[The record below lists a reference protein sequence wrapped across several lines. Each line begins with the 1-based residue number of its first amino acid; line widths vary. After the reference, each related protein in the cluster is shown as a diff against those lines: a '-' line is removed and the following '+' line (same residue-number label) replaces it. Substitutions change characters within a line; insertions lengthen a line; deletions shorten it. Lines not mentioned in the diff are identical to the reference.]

1 MPNDIYRDDWDE
13 EGGFDEI
20 ESNTV
25 GRERHYKKDSL
36 STIKDYVIIALIAVI
51 VFIGY
56 NNYIFAR
63 TGGNGAFGG
72 GGCGGCGSGGG
83 GAAVST
89 EEMRLIGLQYYA
101 GTYGDSDVEATV
113 EDFGCHQEI
122 YIFKDGVRVARIG
135 YANGEVYEL

>member
-1 MPNDIYRDDWDE
+1 MPNDVYRDDWDE
-13 EGGFDEI
+13 ESSEIIDERT
-20 ESNTV
+20 TV
-25 GRERHYKKDSL
+25 SRERHAGKDAL
-36 STIKDYVIIALIAVI
+36 TTIKDYVIVALIAVVI
-51 VFIGY
+51 FMGY
-56 NNYIFAR
+56 NNYIYAR
-63 TGGNGAFGG
+63 TGSSGFNAFGG
-72 GGCGGCGSGGG
+72 GGCCGAGG

-101 GTYGDSDVEATV
+101 ETYGDSDVEAKV